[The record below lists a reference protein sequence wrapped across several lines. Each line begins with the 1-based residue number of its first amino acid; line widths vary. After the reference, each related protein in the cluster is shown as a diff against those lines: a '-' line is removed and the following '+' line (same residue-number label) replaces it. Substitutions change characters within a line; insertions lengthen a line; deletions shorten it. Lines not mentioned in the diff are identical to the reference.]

1 MIHACVRERTR
12 LVILLALAFES
23 IIRMTAN
30 TKRTGQRLRD
40 RETHILWG
48 IAKMMPS
55 YMRQIIYFR
64 DLEGYHR
71 PILYVTDNITCQ
83 SSCIKTVITQT
94 I

>member
-1 MIHACVRERTR
+1 MHVSEKRIRQ
-12 LVILLALAFES
+12 VIPLALAFES

-40 RETHILWG
+40 RETHILRG
-48 IAKMMPS
+48 ITKMMPS

-71 PILYVTDNITCQ
+71 PILYVTDNIICQ
-83 SSCIKTVITQT
+83 SSYIKTIITQT